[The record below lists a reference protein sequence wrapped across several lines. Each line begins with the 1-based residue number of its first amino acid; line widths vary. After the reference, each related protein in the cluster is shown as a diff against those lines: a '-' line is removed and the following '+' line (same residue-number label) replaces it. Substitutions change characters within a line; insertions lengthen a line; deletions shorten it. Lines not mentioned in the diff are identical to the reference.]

1 MSIPSIVFVLYIAII
16 FAIGICSYFFTKN
29 LSDYMLGGRSLSG
42 PIAALGAGASDM
54 SSWLLMALPG
64 AVMLHG
70 LNQIWLPISLALGA
84 YLNWQ
89 FIAKRLR
96 VYTEIANDAI
106 TIPGYFENRFHDHQG
121 RLRLLTAIVILIFFT
136 FYASSGFVAGGLL
149 FSSTFGVE
157 YSTGLYLTALIIFTY
172 TCIGG
177 FLAISWVDFFQGCLM
192 FLALVIV
199 PLFVL
204 YHLGSFDKA
213 LFTVSEQSLSYLN
226 VFKGTTFLSI
236 ISLFAWGLGYFG
248 QPHILVRFMATKG
261 VNTIP
266 QAQFI
271 CMTWMCIALLG
282 AVFTGLLGIAFF
294 APGALENP
302 EIIFI
307 ALSSALF
314 NPWLAGILLAAV
326 LSATMSTASA
336 QLLASSS
343 AIVEDMYRR
352 FLRPKSG
359 HFELLFVS
367 RMVVFIITL
376 IAITIAWHP
385 ESSILNLVGYAWA
398 GLGASFG
405 PLIVFSLFWRRI
417 TLTGAVCGMIVGAMT
432 VIIWSNFSN
441 IATVFQLYALLPGFV
456 FSSIAIVVASLLSK
470 PPSSEMARQ
479 FDKVTGL
486 VSS

>member
-1 MSIPSIVFVLYIAII
+1 MSIPSIVFALYITII
-16 FAIGICSYFFTKN
+16 FVIGIFSYFHTKN

-70 LNQIWLPISLALGA
+70 LNRIWLPISLALGA

-96 VYTEIANDAI
+96 IYTEVANDAI
-106 TIPGYFENRFHDHQG
+106 TIPGYFENRFHDHTG

-136 FYASSGFVAGGLL
+136 FYAASGFVAGGLL
-149 FSSTFGVE
+149 FSSTFQVE
-157 YSTGLYLTALIIFTY
+157 YSTGLCLTALIIFTY

-177 FLAISWVDFFQGCLM
+177 FLAISWIDFFQGCLM

-199 PLFVL
+199 PIAVL
-204 YHLGSFDKA
+204 YHVGSIDKA
-213 LFTVSEQSLSYLN
+213 LLAVSQQPLGYLD

-248 QPHILVRFMATKG
+248 QPHILIRFMATKG

-282 AVFTGLLGIAFF
+282 AVFTGLFGIAFF
-294 APGALENP
+294 APAALENP
-302 EIIFI
+302 ETVFI
-307 ALSSALF
+307 ALSNALF

-326 LSATMSTASA
+326 LSAIMSTASA

-343 AIVEDMYRR
+343 AIVEDMYRK
-352 FLRPKSG
+352 FLRLNANA
-359 HFELLFVS
+359 FELLCVS
-367 RMVVFIITL
+367 RIVVFIITL
-376 IAITIAWHP
+376 IAIALAWHP
-385 ESSILNLVGYAWA
+385 NSSILTLVGYAWA

-405 PLIVFSLFWRRI
+405 PLIVFSLFWRRM
-417 TLTGAVCGMIVGAMT
+417 TLAGAFSGIIVGALT
-432 VIIWSNFSN
+432 VIIWTNLSNF
-441 IATVFQLYALLPGFV
+441 ATVFQLYALLPGFL
-456 FSSIAIVVASLLSK
+456 FSSIAIVISSLLAK
-470 PPSSEMARQ
+470 PPSPEMTRQ
-479 FDKVTGL
+479 FDKVQGL
-486 VSS
+486 LSS